1 MAMPEPRA
9 QPLRVAVVGTA
20 EAERRSLC
28 RLLAAAGL
36 EVVLEVSPEA
46 LPCERIEDWRGAEV
60 ILLDLDDGDEAS
72 MACLARLAEGPPL
85 PLVFVDGETVRSSA
99 GVRLGRVLAEKLAAE
114 AGRAPPAPPREAAPA
129 RAQPLR
135 VVDAAAGRAPE
146 RAEAGEE
153 TGAPAAAGGGG
164 EAPVEVWGLGASIGG
179 PQALKR
185 FLSRLPADLPFGFV
199 LAQHIGENFLDLL
212 AHQLDRETA
221 LRVRV
226 ARDGDR
232 LGAGGVLVVPVGR
245 APAFCADGRVRLRPL
260 GESVYDPSIDRTL
273 EAVAAAWGERAGAI
287 LFSGMGDD
295 GLRGCHE
302 IVRRGGTVW
311 AQEPESCVVS
321 SMADQARERGYVGFS
336 GTPEQ
341 LADHLRARALRLARA
356 AARVRGGG

>member
-1 MAMPEPRA
+1 MAMPEPRT

-20 EAERRSLC
+20 EGERRSLC

-114 AGRAPPAPPREAAPA
+114 AGRAAPAPPPAAPA

-135 VVDAAAGRAPE
+135 VVDAAAGRVPE
-146 RAEAGEE
+146 PAEAGKE
-153 TGAPAAAGGGG
+153 TGAPAVAGGGG
-164 EAPVEVWGLGASIGG
+164 EAPAEVWGLGASIGG

-199 LAQHIGENFLDLL
+199 LAQHIGGNFLDLL
-212 AHQLDRETA
+212 AHQLDRVTPLA
-221 LRVRV
+221 VRV
-226 ARDGDR
+226 AADGAVLR
-232 LGAGGVLVVPVGR
+232 AGDVLVVPVGR

>member
-1 MAMPEPRA
+1 MAMPEPRT

-20 EAERRSLC
+20 EGERRSLC

-85 PLVFVDGETVRSSA
+85 PLVFVDGETVRASD
-99 GVRLGRVLAEKLAAE
+99 GPRLGRVLAEKLAAE
-114 AGRAPPAPPREAAPA
+114 AGRVPQAPAQVPAPVR
-129 RAQPLR
+129 RSLR
-135 VVDAAAGRAPE
+135 VVGPAAGRVPE
-146 RAEAGEE
+146 RAKGESDGAGVPAVS
-153 TGAPAAAGGGG
+153 GAGPGT
-164 EAPVEVWGLGASIGG
+164 PVEVWGLGASIGG

-185 FLSRLPADLPFGFV
+185 FLARLPGGLPFGFV
-199 LAQHIGENFLDLL
+199 LAQHIGGNFLDLL

-226 ARDGDR
+226 AQEGDR
-232 LGAGGVLVVPVGR
+232 LAAGEVLVVPVGR
-245 APAFCADGRVRLRPL
+245 APVFGTDGGVRLRPL

-273 EAVAAAWGERAGAI
+273 EAVAAAWGERSGAI

-336 GTPEQ
+336 GTPER
-341 LADHLRARALRLARA
+341 LAEHLRARALRLARA
-356 AARVRGGG
+356 AARVRKGG

>member
-1 MAMPEPRA
+1 MAMPEPRE
-9 QPLRVAVVGTA
+9 QPLRVAVVGA
-20 EAERRSLC
+20 AGGERRSLC
-28 RLLAAAGL
+28 RLLASAGL
-36 EVVLEVSPEA
+36 EVVLEVSPET
-46 LPCERIEDWRGAEV
+46 LPCERIEDWHGAEV

-85 PLVFVDGETVRSSA
+85 PLVFVDGETVRASA
-99 GVRLGRVLAEKLAAE
+99 GPRLGRVLAEKLAAE
-114 AGRAPPAPPREAAPA
+114 AGRVPQASAQPPAPVR
-129 RAQPLR
+129 RSLR
-135 VVDAAAGRAPE
+135 VVGPAAGRVPE

-153 TGAPAAAGGGG
+153 TGAPMATGGGG

-185 FLSRLPADLPFGFV
+185 FLARLPADLPFGFV

-226 ARDGDR
+226 AQEGDR
-232 LGAGGVLVVPVGR
+232 LAAGEVLVVPVGR
-245 APAFCADGRVRLRPL
+245 VPVFGTDGGVRLRPL

-273 EAVAAAWGERAGAI
+273 EAVAAAWGERSGAI

-336 GTPEQ
+336 GTPER
-341 LADHLRARALRLARA
+341 LAEHLRARALRLARA
-356 AARVRGGG
+356 AARVREGG